1 MAVPLPTPRLVFR
14 EMTLDDLDD
23 MAALLGDPEVMGYYP
38 RPKNRDEAS
47 AWITWN
53 QRLYRTYGYGLWLLS
68 LGDTGE
74 FVGDCGLTPQQV
86 DGVTE
91 IEVGYHV
98 RACLQGRG
106 LATEAA
112 AACRDYARD
121 VLEVDRLIAIIDPRN
136 QPSQRVAENLGLVVA
151 RTSDNHGRWT
161 SKRLI
166 YAASLNAVATGWRRA
181 PPGRPI
187 PTFQAAFLSSAPEPT
202 RPGDRSWAATMQRLR
217 RHSHRSSC
225 GVLSGA
231 GGEAAGGCS
240 SVGGWRGSVGA

>member
-1 MAVPLPTPRLVFR
+1 MPVPPPTPQLAFR
-14 EMTLDDLDD
+14 EMTPDNLDD
-23 MAALLGDPEVMGYYP
+23 MAALLGDPEVMRYYP
-38 RPKNRDEAS
+38 HPKNRDQSS

-53 QRLYRTYGYGLWLLS
+53 QRPYRTYGYGLWLIS
-68 LGDTGE
+68 LRDTGT

-121 VLEVDRLIAIIDPRN
+121 VLKVDRLIAIIDPHN

-151 RTSDNHGRWT
+151 RTSDNDGRW
-161 SKRLI
+161 SSRQLI
-166 YAASLNAVATGWRRA
+166 YAASL
-181 PPGRPI
+181 
-187 PTFQAAFLSSAPEPT
+187 
-202 RPGDRSWAATMQRLR
+202 
-217 RHSHRSSC
+217 
-225 GVLSGA
+225 
-231 GGEAAGGCS
+231 
-240 SVGGWRGSVGA
+240 